1 MSKVS
6 VALNT
11 TEAATGKKNQ
21 KTFTDIKASATSEQ
35 ITNFTKGLNNLTTNN
50 YVETNR
56 IEKLN
61 ADTEQVNSTAALL
74 TIGTVS
80 STAEGAMWLEED

>member
-1 MSKVS
+1 MAKIA
-6 VALNT
+6 VAINS

-21 KTFTDIKASATSEQ
+21 KTLTDIKPTATSEQ
-35 ITNFTKGLNNLTTNN
+35 ITNFAKGLNNLTTNN

-61 ADTEQVNSTAALL
+61 VDTEEVTGTASLL
-74 TIGTVS
+74 TIGTTS
-80 STAEGAMWLEED
+80 STVNGAMWLEVD

>member
-1 MSKVS
+1 MAKVAI
-6 VALNT
+6 ALNS
-11 TEAATGKKNQ
+11 TEVTTGKKLQ
-21 KTFTDIKASATSEQ
+21 KTLTDIKPSATSEQ

-61 ADTEQVNSTAALL
+61 ADTEEVSSTASLL
-74 TIGTVS
+74 TIGTTS
-80 STAEGAMWLEED
+80 STVEGAMWLEED